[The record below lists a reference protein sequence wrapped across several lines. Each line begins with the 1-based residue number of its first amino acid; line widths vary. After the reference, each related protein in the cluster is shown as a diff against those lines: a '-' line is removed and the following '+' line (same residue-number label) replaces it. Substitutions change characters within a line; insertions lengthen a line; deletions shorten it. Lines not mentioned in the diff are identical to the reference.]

1 MFIHIAPL
9 GKIHILA
16 QLIACMPNINI
27 SLNGHTM
34 CIYIVSVRMYTVH
47 MSFRNH
53 ASIFTVILIQ
63 SKNKITYIIT
73 IYKFKEYLFTI
84 FIVPAHC
91 IYEGNETNI
100 SNCIKRIFEFIKI
113 IM

>member
-1 MFIHIAPL
+1 MFIHIAP
-9 GKIHILA
+9 LA
-16 QLIACMPNINI
+16 QLIACMPTYKTFH
-27 SLNGHTM
+27 SNGHTM

-47 MSFRNH
+47 MFFRNH

-73 IYKFKEYLFTI
+73 IYKFKEVKYLFTI